1 MTAQQQTPAPSRRRW
16 PVRVLAGLVLL
27 AAIGLLW
34 PFADWSWWPIVAGLG
49 VLVLLYLLRLDRLL
63 LGWAPHLA
71 GLVVVVLM
79 AARSDPWAWGLAA
92 GIAVLGVGV
101 ARLPDRRVLVVG
113 AGLVLVFGLA
123 YAVAHYRTAQQRQA
137 DQARSD
143 TQQANNVL
151 AIAPEL
157 LPRVLARG
165 IATGDGRTTCDLLGT
180 PAGAQFASAAG
191 APDCASA
198 VRQLAG
204 QVVDPQ
210 AYASPRLPGGALTK
224 VPGPPGQPGTG
235 TLDAC
240 QLSWA
245 AGGRPG
251 PPLGRFTLRQFEQG
265 DRYLITGYTPCR

>member
-1 MTAQQQTPAPSRRRW
+1 
-16 PVRVLAGLVLL
+16 VLAGLVLL

-49 VLVLLYLLRLDRLL
+49 VLIVLYLLRLDRLL

-123 YAVAHYRTAQQRQA
+123 YGVAHYRTAQQRQA
-137 DQARSD
+137 DQAHAAG
-143 TQQANNVL
+143 QQASNVL

-165 IATGDGRTTCDLLGT
+165 IATGDGRTTCDLLGA

-204 QVVDPQ
+204 QVVDAQ
-210 AYASPRLPGGALTK
+210 AYASPRLPPGALTK
-224 VPGPPGQPGTG
+224 VPGAPGQPGTG
-235 TLDAC
+235 ILDGC
-240 QLSWA
+240 QASWGA
-245 AGGRPG
+245 AASRPG
-251 PPLGRFTLRQFEQG
+251 PPLGQFTLRQFEQG